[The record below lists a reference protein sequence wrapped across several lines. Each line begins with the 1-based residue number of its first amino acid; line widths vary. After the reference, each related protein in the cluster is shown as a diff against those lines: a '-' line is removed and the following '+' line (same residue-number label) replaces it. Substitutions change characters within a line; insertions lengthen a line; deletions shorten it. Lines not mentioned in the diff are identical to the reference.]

1 MFDLSKSFSDA
12 ERRLGDHLSDRE
24 PERRRGPRS
33 DRGKSRL
40 ADSLAALRELSLG
53 YDRPEMKEF
62 LAVLSRRCREL
73 GLVCPSRALV
83 YTWLPRIDGH
93 VYLPSKLPPLV
104 RETLYNLSDD
114 GPVPGRQLAFHCFNY
129 GSVEAVCF
137 AAGLPWLDL
146 YQASYLRGF
155 RTKSRGLLEAVCRIR
170 RI

>member
-1 MFDLSKSFSDA
+1 MFDLDKSFSDA
-12 ERRLGDHLSDRE
+12 EQRLGGRDSDRDSE
-24 PERRRGPRS
+24 QRRGPRV
-33 DRGKSRL
+33 DRGKSRQP
-40 ADSLAALRELSLG
+40 ASLAALRELVLG
-53 YDRPEMKEF
+53 YDRPDMKDL
-62 LAVLSRRCREL
+62 LAALSNRCREL
-73 GLVCPSRALV
+73 GLACPSRALV
-83 YTWLPRIDGH
+83 YSRLPRLDGH
-93 VYLPSKLPPLV
+93 AYLPSELPPLV

-155 RTKSRGLLEAVCRIR
+155 RPKSRGLLEAVCRIR